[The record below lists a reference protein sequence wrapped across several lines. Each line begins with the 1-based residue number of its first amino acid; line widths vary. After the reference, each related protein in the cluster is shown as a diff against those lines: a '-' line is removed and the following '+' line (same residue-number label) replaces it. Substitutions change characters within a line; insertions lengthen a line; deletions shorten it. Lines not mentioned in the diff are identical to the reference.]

1 MASATGLLGTLC
13 LVLSIFLVRP
23 LGAQDLATIRVSGPP
38 IDAYKA
44 VYYGIRSGLF
54 RRYGLNVEAA
64 TVSSGNAA
72 LAALAG
78 GSVDVAFTSLL
89 PVAQGH
95 LRGVPFKIVAP
106 AGWYISDQPQLMML
120 VKKDSSIRNGR
131 DLNGKTIAS
140 ASLRDLNVAG
150 MLAWIDKN
158 GGDSHSVRVVEIP
171 NSALLAALDEG
182 RIDAAILITPFLD
195 QALASG
201 KTRVLAKA
209 YDAIAKRFETAGLVA
224 SADYIAKNQDAM
236 TRFARAMHESIVYTN
251 SHMPQ
256 TVDLVASYS
265 GVEAAVIAKSVR
277 ATDPEYVEAKNI
289 QPLIDVAA
297 KYGIIEKTFDA
308 NEIISEV
315 AVRPA
320 R

>member
-1 MASATGLLGTLC
+1 
-13 LVLSIFLVRP
+13 
-23 LGAQDLATIRVSGPP
+23 
-38 IDAYKA
+38 
-44 VYYGIRSGLF
+44 
-54 RRYGLNVEAA
+54 VEAT

-95 LRGVPFKIVAP
+95 LRGVPFRIVAP

-120 VKKDSSIRNGR
+120 VKKNSSIRNGR

-150 MLAWIDKN
+150 MLAWIDQN
-158 GGDSHSVRVVEIP
+158 GGDSHSVRIVEIP

-251 SHMPQ
+251 AHMPQ

-265 GVEAAVIAKSVR
+265 GVEAAIIAKSVR
-277 ATDPEYVEAKNI
+277 ATDPEYLEAKNI
-289 QPLIDVAA
+289 QPLINVAA
-297 KYGIIEKTFDA
+297 KYGILEKSFDA

-320 R
+320 P